1 MRTVQYDPDKLRH
14 LFVKKKVLTLDAIKE
29 SLGTPV
35 KMTVFRKLKSLSYRA
50 SYSHAGKY
58 YTLDDIATYD
68 HNGLWSFNRIH
79 FSINGSL
86 INTINYLINLSA
98 EGYFASELNKL
109 LMVRVHEPLL
119 KLYNSQKV
127 RRRQIGGQYL
137 YLSIGKWQ
145 KQFAKRKKTIE
156 ARVEYE
162 NLYLVSGFDSAETRH
177 CLKLFLSTLNEK
189 QRRLYVGF
197 ESMKLGRGGDKL
209 MSKITGINV
218 KTIGRGRKELVC
230 HDITPQRIRKPGA
243 GRPSLKKT
251 LSCSKS

>member
-14 LFVKKKVLTLDAIKE
+14 LFVKKKVLTLDTIKE
-29 SLGTPV
+29 ALGTSV

-58 YTLDDIATYD
+58 YTLNDIATYD
-68 HNGLWSFNRIH
+68 YYGLWSFNRIH

-86 INTINYLINLSA
+86 INTINYLINSSDK
-98 EGYFASELNKL
+98 GYFASELHKL
-109 LMVRVHEPLL
+109 LMVRVQEPLL

-137 YLSIGKWQ
+137 YLSIAKWQ
-145 KQFAKRKKTIE
+145 QQFAKRKKIIE
-156 ARVEYE
+156 ASVENE
-162 NLYLVSGFDSAETRH
+162 NLYFVSGFDSAETRH

-197 ESMKLGRGGDKL
+197 ESMKLGRGGDKV
-209 MSKITGINV
+209 MAKITGINV
-218 KTIGRGRKELVC
+218 KTIARGRKELLS
-230 HDITPQRIRKPGA
+230 HDITLERIRKEGA
-243 GRPSLKKT
+243 GRPSFKKNR
-251 LSCSKS
+251 KSLTS